1 MTIRT
6 ALRAAIIQALRGQT
20 IAEDRVFAS
29 RDWPTEADD
38 LPLIHVLALR
48 ERKERV
54 RSGALF
60 YTTTASID
68 VLAQLARGG
77 PETAIEMMDQLVSDI
92 MGIVICAPAVRAITQ
107 LAPNVEMSISLSS
120 EGDRHVAQGL
130 VTFSIEYPEKYQPGP
145 GTPLRNIQANQG
157 GFGSFSVDLPQ

>member
-6 ALRAAIIQALRGQT
+6 ALRAAIIQALISQT
-20 IAEDRVFAS
+20 MAEDRVFAS
-29 RDWPTEADD
+29 RDWPTEADE
-38 LPLIHVLALR
+38 LPVIHVLALR

-77 PETAIEMMDQLVSDI
+77 PETAITMMDDLVSDI
-92 MGIVICAPAVRAITQ
+92 MGLVICAPGVRAITQ
-107 LAPNVEMSISLSS
+107 LAPNVEMSITLNS
-120 EGDRHVAQGL
+120 EGDRHIAQGL

-145 GTPLRNIQANQG
+145 GAPLQKIQANQG

>member
-6 ALRAAIIQALRGQT
+6 RLRAAIIQALLGQT
-20 IAEDRVFAS
+20 IAEDRVFPS
-29 RDWPTEADD
+29 RDWPTEADE
-38 LPLIHVLALR
+38 LPVIHVLALR

-54 RSGALF
+54 RTGALF

-77 PETAIEMMDQLVSDI
+77 PQTALGLMDEMVADITGIIICSD
-92 MGIVICAPAVRAITQ
+92 ALRQITQ
-107 LAPNVEMSISLSS
+107 YAPNVETSVTLNS
-120 EGDRHVAQGL
+120 EGEMQIAQGL
-130 VTFSIEYPEKYQPGP
+130 ITFSIEYPEKYQPGP
-145 GTPLRNIQANQG
+145 GTPLQKIQANQG

>member
-6 ALRAAIIQALRGQT
+6 RLRAAIIQALLGQT

-29 RDWPTEADD
+29 RDWPTEADE
-38 LPLIHVLALR
+38 LPVINVLALR

-77 PETAIEMMDQLVSDI
+77 PETAIAMMDDLVADI
-92 MGIVICAPAVRAITQ
+92 MGLVICAPAVREITQ
-107 LAPNVEMSISLSS
+107 LAPNVDMSITLNS
-120 EGDRHVAQGL
+120 EGDRHIAQGL

-145 GTPLRNIQANQG
+145 GAPLQTIQANQG
-157 GFGSFSVDLPQ
+157 GVGSFSLDLPQ